1 MQKSLVLLATIA
13 VAGTQAYLTSDARMR
28 LANDFTVHSI
38 DLDEVRAKHGMRP
51 LEYHHAS
58 NKKALMSSAH
68 QVEQC
73 SMSSIDVLS
82 EGFECARGFAYGLQF
97 SPMK

>member
-1 MQKSLVLLATIA
+1 MQKSLVLIATIA
-13 VAGTQAYLTSDARMR
+13 IAGTKAYMTADARQR
-28 LANDFTVHSI
+28 LANDFTVHSL

-58 NKKALMSSAH
+58 NKKALMSSH
-68 QVEQC
+68 EVEQC
-73 SMSSIDVLS
+73 AGSIDILN

>member
-1 MQKSLVLLATIA
+1 MQKSLVLIATIA
-13 VAGTQAYLTSDARMR
+13 VAGTQAYMTVDGRQR
-28 LANDFTVHSI
+28 LANDFTLHSLE
-38 DLDEVRAKHGMRP
+38 LDEVRAKHGMRP

-58 NKKALMSSAH
+58 NKKALMSPHA
-68 QVEQC
+68 VEQC
-73 SMSSIDVLS
+73 DSKIDILN

>member
-13 VAGTQAYLTSDARMR
+13 VAGTQAYMTSDARMR

-51 LEYHHAS
+51 LEYHHLS

-73 SMSSIDVLS
+73 SSSSIDVLS

>member
-1 MQKSLVLLATIA
+1 MQKSLVLIATIA
-13 VAGTQAYLTSDARMR
+13 VAGTQAYMTSDARQR
-28 LANDFTVHSI
+28 LANDFTVHSL

-58 NKKALMSSAH
+58 NKKALMSSH
-68 QVEQC
+68 EVEQC
-73 SMSSIDVLS
+73 TGSIDILN

>member
-1 MQKSLVLLATIA
+1 
-13 VAGTQAYLTSDARMR
+13 
-28 LANDFTVHSI
+28 
-38 DLDEVRAKHGMRP
+38 MRP

-58 NKKALMSSAH
+58 NKKALMSSH
-68 QVEQC
+68 EVEQC
-73 SMSSIDVLS
+73 AGSIDILN